1 MKMFRKKEDGA
12 IENLLR
18 AHAARAGGPPP
29 LCREFD
35 PDLANAFI
43 EHSLTAGERGRY
55 EQHLS
60 LCASCRKSVVAL
72 ARMAE
77 TDTLAEPRRVIEE
90 SGPRWRA
97 ALGLIFRPQWAMA
110 AAA

>member
-1 MKMFRKKEDGA
+1 MKMFWKTEDGA
-12 IENLLR
+12 IDNLLR
-18 AHAARAGGPPP
+18 AHAARAAGGPPP

-43 EHSLTAGERGRY
+43 ERSLTASERGRY

-72 ARMAE
+72 ARMAAS
-77 TDTLAEPRRVIEE
+77 DTVFSDQAKSLPVMQVPEPR
-90 SGPRWRA
+90 WKTL
-97 ALGLIFRPQWAMA
+97 LGAMSRPQW
-110 AAA
+110 